1 MSNSLQPYGPQ
12 PARLLCPWNSP
23 GKNTGVG
30 CCAPLQRSNPH
41 LLHLPALAGGLLNT
55 LMPPAKPSVTAFQMF
70 KSSVLLMV
78 IILWYRLRN
87 MAFCNFSPLIRIL
100 SSQKVL
106 LDCQYNQE
114 AIQSQ
119 LLRTV
124 YDHHIYTH
132 QPHLQSYLLNVS
144 CYIRIS
150 PICGHLLSD
159 LENILTFLFLPS
171 PIHCF
176 GSTKCHWLLFLDLV
190 LLAAISRLSTVS
202 VPFPTMS
209 GP

>member
-1 MSNSLQPYGPQ
+1 MSISLQPYEPQ

-30 CCAPLQRSNPH
+30 CCALLQGSNPH
-41 LLHLPALAGGLLNT
+41 LLHLPALAGGFLNT
-55 LMPPAKPSVTAFQMF
+55 LPPPVKLSVTAFQVF

-78 IILWYRLRN
+78 IIRN
-87 MAFCNFSPLIRIL
+87 MAFCNSSPLIRIL

-119 LLRTV
+119 LLRAV
-124 YDHHIYTH
+124 YDHLIYTH
-132 QPHLQSYLLNVS
+132 QPHLQSYLLNIS

-150 PICGHLLSD
+150 PICGHRLSD
-159 LENILTFLFLPS
+159 LENILPFLFLPS

-190 LLAAISRLSTVS
+190 LLAAVSRLSTVS

-209 GP
+209 GA